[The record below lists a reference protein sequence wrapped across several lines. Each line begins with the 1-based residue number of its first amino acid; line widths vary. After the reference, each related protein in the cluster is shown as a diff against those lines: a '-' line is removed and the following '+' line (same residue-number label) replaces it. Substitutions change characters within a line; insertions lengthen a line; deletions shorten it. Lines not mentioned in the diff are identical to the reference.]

1 MAGKTK
7 GEIMDQNISYLFY
20 ITIPVIDIILYV
32 VHEEWL
38 WEIIVVSLLILFV
51 VRYVSVMHS
60 QKETLNIIQG
70 DEVLYFTLSDD
81 LLFSV
86 QIGKDQKRNELL
98 REVIEKEIVVMRDI
112 VHRID
117 FVNFKN
123 DRLQRELN
131 ALIKEREE

>member
-86 QIGKDQKRNELL
+86 QIGKEQKRNELL

>member
-1 MAGKTK
+1 
-7 GEIMDQNISYLFY
+7 MDQNISYLFY

-86 QIGKDQKRNELL
+86 QIGKEQKRNELL

-112 VHRID
+112 VYRID